1 MNRWVKL
8 GNLNDNSYGD
18 LPEINIRIELYEFKK
33 AGPKIDLS
41 IKKLTSL
48 KMKARLRLHKP
59 NNTTAGSKIEKQL
72 MLSQYDNP
80 RLYSILADL
89 CKKYEGPHVETI
101 RGKTFLNVWQKD
113 FKEGDN
119 IPLDRNLMFQKV

>member
-1 MNRWVKL
+1 MVKTSAGWNYLDGTSDL
-8 GNLNDNSYGD
+8 GGAMTVTGATLSASCYGVSYFGYAN
-18 LPEINIRIELYEFKK
+18 P
-33 AGPKIDLS
+33 
-41 IKKLTSL
+41 
-48 KMKARLRLHKP
+48 
-59 NNTTAGSKIEKQL
+59 EKQL

-101 RGKTFLNVWQKD
+101 RVKTFLNVWQKD